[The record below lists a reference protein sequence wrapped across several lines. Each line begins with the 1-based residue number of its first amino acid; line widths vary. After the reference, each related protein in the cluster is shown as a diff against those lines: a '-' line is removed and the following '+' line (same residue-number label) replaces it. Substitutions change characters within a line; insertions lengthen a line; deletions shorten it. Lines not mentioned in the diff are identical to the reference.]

1 MITSINKPSE
11 TKNSN
16 FKWTVSFLFFSL
28 VGYVLIF
35 SSNLYLLIICT
46 ILFLYKF
53 IRLIKNIY
61 LMSTKLT
68 KREGISGDFEFGSK
82 KQIKNTIGFKKK
94 LFTELYI
101 FTGSIVDVV
110 FTSIILYYIYIFSDF
125 VFFYKKE
132 HRLLVKLLH

>member
-28 VGYVLIF
+28 VGYMLIF

-82 KQIKNTIGFKKK
+82 KQIKNTIGFSYLILVC
-94 LFTELYI
+94 LFALAL
-101 FTGSIVDVV
+101 SIV
-110 FTSIILYYIYIFSDF
+110 YIRYDF
-125 VFFYKKE
+125 IVSLF
-132 HRLLVKLLH
+132 HR